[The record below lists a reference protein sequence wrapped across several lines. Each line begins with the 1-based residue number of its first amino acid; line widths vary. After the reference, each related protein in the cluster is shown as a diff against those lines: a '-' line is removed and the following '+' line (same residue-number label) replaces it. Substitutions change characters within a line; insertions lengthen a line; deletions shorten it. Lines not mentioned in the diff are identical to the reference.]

1 MSQPACRSIRCLLV
15 AFALCGCG
23 LAQATTLYK
32 CTDAK
37 GAVTIQNDV
46 PCPPGSKQEVRDVRA
61 LPTAAPPPKRAEP
74 VAAPSGPPAGARF
87 ELVRGPVT
95 DADVLPAARLPPAE
109 RKPPPTLYECRTWD
123 ADTFLSESGEGEA
136 RCAPLNTIGV
146 DGSAAMGAGEACEVK
161 RDVCTAL
168 VDVPL
173 CTAWQ
178 RRIDEAKF
186 RMTYATGRDKESR
199 KAEYERYLAA
209 YVDTSCR

>member
-1 MSQPACRSIRCLLV
+1 MSRPSRRSIRGSLAVL
-15 AFALCGCG
+15 ALCACG
-23 LAQATTLYK
+23 FAQATTLYK

-46 PCPPGSKQEVRDVRA
+46 PCPPGSKQEVRNVGA
-61 LPTAAPPPKRAEP
+61 LPTAAAPAKRAEP
-74 VAAPSGPPAGARF
+74 VAAPSGPPPGARF
-87 ELVRGPVT
+87 ELVRGPVDDT
-95 DADVLPAARLPPAE
+95 LPAAKTPPSE

-123 ADTFLSESGEGEA
+123 ADTFLSDSGEGEA
-136 RCAPLNTIGV
+136 RCAPLNTVGL

-168 VDVPL
+168 ADAPL

-199 KAEYERYLAA
+199 KAEYERFLAA